1 MLGNISNIG
10 KRAVSCESG
19 YWKFEKW
26 KVKWK
31 SVSLFSKSEM
41 KIWFTL
47 FEKWKV
53 KWKSDSLFSRSE
65 KWNENAS
72 RSRSRS
78 EISREFSRIQNF
90 LKILEKL
97 TKTKKEESFQIQTIF
112 LPTFSFWVHFGATS
126 IFGKVFIWG
135 GMVCDKCQ
143 MVPPT
148 LLQWCNFM
156 HISL

>member
-1 MLGNISNIG
+1 MFLKSNTVP
-10 KRAVSCESG
+10 VSFLHRLVENCAG
-19 YWKFEKW
+19 
-26 KVKWK
+26 
-31 SVSLFSKSEM
+31 SVLREWILEVREVISEM
-41 KIWFTL
+41 KICCTH

-72 RSRSRS
+72 RSRSRN